1 MQTLIHDLRYAL
13 RMLSKSPGFAFVA
26 ILTLALGIGANTA
39 VFNVM
44 NAVLL
49 RYLPVPD
56 PERVVYLRVEGR
68 PSGTWETGDDSLTFN
83 EPAFEQMRGERRV
96 LSDLVAFVPLG
107 FGPVAVRS
115 GDEPEVARGDMVS
128 GNFFSGLGVRLA
140 RGRGFTLDD
149 ERRHTQVVVLS
160 YHYWTR
166 RFARNPSVL
175 GQTLYVRGVPFTII
189 GLAARGFWGVDPGQQ
204 TDLWIPLQNR
214 PDLTAWGQPVSD
226 NGGLRIGHQVVADA
240 DRKTTARRHAPPG
253 PSPAHARFPAR
264 RLPGRRH
271 A

>member
-13 RMLSKSPGFAFVA
+13 RMLAKSPGFAVVA

-83 EPAFEQMRGERRV
+83 ESAFEQMRGERRV

-128 GNFFSGLGVRLA
+128 GNFFSGLGVGSRA
-140 RGRGFTLDD
+140 AAVSRSTTRDGTL
-149 ERRHTQVVVLS
+149 RS
-160 YHYWTR
+160 
-166 RFARNPSVL
+166 
-175 GQTLYVRGVPFTII
+175 
-189 GLAARGFWGVDPGQQ
+189 
-204 TDLWIPLQNR
+204 
-214 PDLTAWGQPVSD
+214 
-226 NGGLRIGHQVVADA
+226 
-240 DRKTTARRHAPPG
+240 
-253 PSPAHARFPAR
+253 
-264 RLPGRRH
+264 
-271 A
+271 

>member
-1 MQTLIHDLRYAL
+1 MDNVIGDIRYAARVL
-13 RMLSKSPGFAFVA
+13 RRNPVFTAVA

-160 YHYWTR
+160 
-166 RFARNPSVL
+166 
-175 GQTLYVRGVPFTII
+175 
-189 GLAARGFWGVDPGQQ
+189 
-204 TDLWIPLQNR
+204 
-214 PDLTAWGQPVSD
+214 
-226 NGGLRIGHQVVADA
+226 
-240 DRKTTARRHAPPG
+240 
-253 PSPAHARFPAR
+253 
-264 RLPGRRH
+264 
-271 A
+271 

>member
-1 MQTLIHDLRYAL
+1 MGNVIGDIRHGARVLRRNPVFTA
-13 RMLSKSPGFAFVA
+13 VA

-49 RYLPVPD
+49 SYLPVPD

-115 GDEPEVARGDMVS
+115 GNKPEVARGDMVS
-128 GNFFSGLGVRLA
+128 GNFFSGWASGSRAAAVSRSTT
-140 RGRGFTLDD
+140 RDGTL
-149 ERRHTQVVVLS
+149 RS
-160 YHYWTR
+160 
-166 RFARNPSVL
+166 
-175 GQTLYVRGVPFTII
+175 
-189 GLAARGFWGVDPGQQ
+189 
-204 TDLWIPLQNR
+204 
-214 PDLTAWGQPVSD
+214 
-226 NGGLRIGHQVVADA
+226 
-240 DRKTTARRHAPPG
+240 
-253 PSPAHARFPAR
+253 
-264 RLPGRRH
+264 
-271 A
+271 